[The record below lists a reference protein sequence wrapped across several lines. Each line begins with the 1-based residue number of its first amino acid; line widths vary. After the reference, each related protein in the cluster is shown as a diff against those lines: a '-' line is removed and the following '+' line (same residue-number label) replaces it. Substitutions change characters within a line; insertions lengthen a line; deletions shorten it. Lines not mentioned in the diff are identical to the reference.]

1 MHLAVAK
8 ILYPNTKHSIRVFA
22 GALKGSS
29 LSAAAAVG
37 SCCSA
42 FHHRNYTAVKH
53 PFFHASASEPGLLTS
68 TVCNMEDFLPPS
80 LRRFYTDE
88 PASGS
93 LAKVKK
99 TRGRFERFRAL
110 IGVWWG
116 RGHHASCI
124 TLPLMFLPC
133 DQTCCLIESIYEFSS
148 NGALEMNVTS
158 EEKMPTF

>member
-1 MHLAVAK
+1 MKYTDCINLPRSLLSVIFMHLAVAK

-124 TLPLMFLPC
+124 TRGHHAPFDVFIM
-133 DQTCCLIESIYEFSS
+133 
-148 NGALEMNVTS
+148 
-158 EEKMPTF
+158 